1 MSYTTLISA
10 DELAA
15 LLGKPGIVV
24 VDCRFSLADK
34 SAGYNAYTAAHIP
47 GAVYANLDKD
57 LSAPKSGSGAGGRH
71 PLPTP
76 QVFART
82 LSDWGI
88 GNETQVIAY
97 DDGPGAMA
105 ARLWW
110 MLRWLGHDRVAVLD
124 GGWAGWQSQ
133 NRPGE
138 NQTPAPAPAHFVPHP
153 CPEMVVDVER
163 VFQYTASGAALL
175 IDARAEDRFRGE
187 NETIDPVG
195 GHIPGASNYF
205 YANNLAG
212 GRFRS
217 REELATAFRSLIGQ
231 RPAAEVVMYCGSGVT
246 ACHNLLAME
255 HAGLGLAR
263 LYPGSWS
270 DWSSNPSRP
279 IGRR

>member
-1 MSYTTLISA
+1 MSYTTLIAA

-15 LLGKPGIVV
+15 LLGKPGTVV

-34 SAGYNAYTAAHIP
+34 TAGYNAYAAAHIP
-47 GAVYANLDKD
+47 GAVYANLDND
-57 LSAPKSGSGAGGRH
+57 LSAPLRADRAGGRH

-76 QVFART
+76 DVFART
-82 LSDWGI
+82 LSAWGI
-88 GNETQVIAY
+88 NNSTQVVAY

-110 MLRWLGHDRVAVLD
+110 MLRWLGHDSVAVLD
-124 GGWAGWQSQ
+124 GGWAAWQSE
-133 NRPGE
+133 NRPVE
-138 NQTPAPAPAHFVPHP
+138 SQTPTPAPTQFVPRP
-153 CPEMVVDVER
+153 RPEMVVDVEK
-163 VFQYTASGAALL
+163 VFQYTASGGALL
-175 IDARAEDRFRGE
+175 IDARAADRFRGE

-195 GHIPGASNYF
+195 GHIPGASNHF
-205 YANNLAG
+205 YGGNLAD

-217 REELATAFRSLIGQ
+217 REYLAATFRSLIGQ
-231 RPAAEVVMYCGSGVT
+231 RPTREVVMYCGSGVT

-270 DWSSNPSRP
+270 DWSSDPSRP
-279 IGRR
+279 VAK